1 MAVLV
6 VLVGFYV
13 AAVARRGKR
22 ALDNGARVPW
32 GAKSV
37 LLPRWAARSLFTPWT
52 WRPAPELRLVERV
65 GLFRSLAGF
74 VVVLG
79 VTGYYTKINWL
90 KIESDHVDDKF
101 ATFGVAVV
109 AVPIT
114 MLVVL
119 LYTRRGARRAAA
131 RRMLIPL
138 GTILLIAGVLAVG
151 LVVAPHLPE
160 HVERLPPARLFALIF
175 SLSWYAS
182 FVLWMVTY
190 CGRHFFN
197 LADVHPM
204 LAPLCTIEVSWLLAL
219 TDLFQRQDDDVPRLV
234 SAGLTI
240 GGSLMATALAC
251 WELAILRQ
259 ILPTRLKDGPVPRGA
274 DASPRRRVGT
284 FPPHEDWSRTG
295 RPQPHPQPLTGAGR
309 DREGREATGE

>member
-6 VLVGFYV
+6 VLIGFYV
-13 AAVARRGKR
+13 VAVARRGKR

-52 WRPAPELRLVERV
+52 W
-65 GLFRSLAGF
+65 F

-79 VTGYYTKINWL
+79 VTGYYTKVNWL
-90 KIESDHVDDKF
+90 KIEGDHVDDKF
-101 ATFGVAVV
+101 ASFGVADV
-109 AVPIT
+109 AVPIS
-114 MLVVL
+114 MLAVL

-138 GTILLIAGVLAVG
+138 GTIVLVAGVLAVG
-151 LVVAPHLPE
+151 LVVAPRLPD
-160 HVERLPPARLFALIF
+160 HIERLPPAQLFALVF
-175 SLSWYAS
+175 SLSWFAS

-190 CGRHFFN
+190 CVRHFFN

-240 GGSLMATALAC
+240 GGSVMATALAC

-259 ILPTRLKDGPVPRGA
+259 ILPTRLKDGPVPRGV

-284 FPPHEDWSRTG
+284 FPPHEDWFAPG
-295 RPQPHPQPLTGAGR
+295 APHPHC
-309 DREGREATGE
+309 